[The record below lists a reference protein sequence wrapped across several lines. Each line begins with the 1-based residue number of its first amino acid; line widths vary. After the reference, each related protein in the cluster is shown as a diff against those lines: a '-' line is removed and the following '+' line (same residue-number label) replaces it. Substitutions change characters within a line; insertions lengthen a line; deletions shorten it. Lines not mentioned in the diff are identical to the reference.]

1 MKITKLGLVALL
13 AAGTL
18 YAGTYNVDPVHS
30 SVGFKVKHMM
40 ISHVKGSFDKFTG
53 SFNYDEKTKQLISLS
68 GNIKTASINTGNE
81 KRDADL
87 RSSNF
92 FNAAKYPNINFVLT
106 KIKNDKAYGKL
117 TMHGITKEV
126 KLDFENNGVAKDPWG
141 NLRAG
146 LTLSGKINRKDYN
159 LMYNK
164 ILETGGVL
172 IGDTVKLDVEIE
184 GVLAK

>member
-1 MKITKLGLVALL
+1 
-13 AAGTL
+13 
-18 YAGTYNVDPVHS
+18 
-30 SVGFKVKHMM
+30 
-40 ISHVKGSFDKFTG
+40 
-53 SFNYDEKTKQLISLS
+53 
-68 GNIKTASINTGNE
+68 
-81 KRDADL
+81 
-87 RSSNF
+87 
-92 FNAAKYPNINFVLT
+92 
-106 KIKNDKAYGKL
+106 
-117 TMHGITKEV
+117 MHGITKEV